1 MPRTCRLLSVPL
13 FVAVLAAGCGGG
25 SDSTGTTG
33 RPATTDA
40 TPAAPSEPAAGAPPA
55 QAAPAVAGSASLS
68 GTVVYEG
75 AVPELPALKMD
86 ADPGC
91 AKKHGGPVKA
101 ETLVLGAGNAL
112 ANVFVWAKSGVA
124 QGAWPVP
131 GEPLV
136 LDQRGCQYKPHV
148 SGLMVGQTLKVLNSD
163 QLLHNIHSLP
173 KINSSFNRAMPA
185 SVTEAEYSFS
195 KEEVLF
201 KIKCDVHPWMNAWI
215 GVVAHP
221 FYAVTDSGGTFTI
234 SGLPAGTYEIEAWH
248 EKMDARTASVT
259 LADGEAGTL
268 DFSFSR

>member
-1 MPRTCRLLSVPL
+1 MPKSSKLL
-13 FVAVLAAGCGGG
+13 VAQVLIVMLAVGCGGG
-25 SDSTGTTG
+25 SDSSGTSGT
-33 RPATTDA
+33 
-40 TPAAPSEPAAGAPPA
+40 TPAAPSEPAAEPVPA
-55 QAAPAVAGSASLS
+55 QAAPAAAGSASLT

-75 AVPELPALKMD
+75 RVPNLPALKMD

-91 AKKHGGPVKA
+91 AKKHSEPVRA
-101 ETLVLGAGNAL
+101 ETLVLGEGNAL
-112 ANVFVWAKSGVA
+112 ANAFVWAKSGVA

-131 GEPLV
+131 SEPVV

-148 SGLMVGQTLKVLNSD
+148 SGLMVGQPLKILNSD

-185 SVTEAEYSFS
+185 SVTEAEFSFS

-201 KIKCDVHPWMNAWI
+201 KVKCDVHPWMNAWI
-215 GVVAHP
+215 GVVSHP
-221 FYAVTDSGGTFTI
+221 FFAVTGTDGKFTI

-248 EKMDARTASVT
+248 EKMDARTASIT
-259 LADGEAGTL
+259 LADGEAGSV

>member
-1 MPRTCRLLSVPL
+1 MPKSSKLL
-13 FVAVLAAGCGGG
+13 VAQVLIVMLAVGCGGG
-25 SDSTGTTG
+25 SDSSGTSGT
-33 RPATTDA
+33 
-40 TPAAPSEPAAGAPPA
+40 TPAAPSEPAAEPVPA
-55 QAAPAVAGSASLS
+55 QAAPAAAGSASLT

-75 AVPELPALKMD
+75 RVPNLPTLKMD

-91 AKKHGGPVKA
+91 AKKHSEPVRA
-101 ETLVLGAGNAL
+101 ETLVLGGGNTL

-131 GEPLV
+131 SESVV

-148 SGLMVGQTLKVLNSD
+148 SGLMVGQPLKILNSD

-173 KINSSFNRAMPA
+173 TINSSFNRAMPA
-185 SVTEAEYSFS
+185 SVTEAEYAFS

-201 KIKCDVHPWMNAWI
+201 KVKCDVHPWMNAWI
-215 GVVAHP
+215 GVVSHP
-221 FYAVTDSGGTFTI
+221 FFAVTGTDGKFTI

-248 EKMDARTASVT
+248 GKMDARTASIT
-259 LADGEAGTL
+259 LADGEARSV